1 MTIDENI
8 ELKALSKVRNDLVKL
23 REDAEKRLKKEQER
37 NSKKFIKFKGYECYT
52 HDEIDDVYRYDGCTN
67 SECDKAH
74 DKLDSLLNT
83 NWTGDT
89 STTIYIKIINN
100 YLSNLDTEIHE
111 ITKSKVS
118 NNEQSI

>member
-1 MTIDENI
+1 MTTDETI
-8 ELKALSKVRNDLVKL
+8 ELKALTKVRDDLVKL
-23 REDAEKRLKKEQER
+23 REKAEEKLKKEQER

-52 HDEIDDVYRYDGCTN
+52 HDEIDDVYRFDECTN

-89 STTIYIKIINN
+89 STSIYIKILNN
-100 YLSNLDTEIHE
+100 YLSSLNTEIYE
-111 ITKSKVS
+111 MTKSQV
-118 NNEQSI
+118 NNSDNI

>member
-1 MTIDENI
+1 MTTDETI
-8 ELKALSKVRNDLVKL
+8 KLKALTKVRDDLVKL
-23 REDAEKRLKKEQER
+23 REKAQEKLKKEQER

-52 HDEIDDVYRYDGCTN
+52 HDEIDDVYRFDECTN

-89 STTIYIKIINN
+89 STSIYIKILNN
-100 YLSNLDTEIHE
+100 YLSSLNTEIYE
-111 ITKSKVS
+111 MTKSGV
-118 NNEQSI
+118 NNNDNT

>member
-1 MTIDENI
+1 MTTDETI
-8 ELKALSKVRNDLVKL
+8 KLKALTKVRDDLVKL
-23 REDAEKRLKKEQER
+23 REKAQEKLKKEQER

-52 HDEIDDVYRYDGCTN
+52 HDEIDDVYRFDECTN

-89 STTIYIKIINN
+89 STSIYIKILNN
-100 YLSNLDTEIHE
+100 YLSSLNTEIYE
-111 ITKSKVS
+111 MTKSEV
-118 NNEQSI
+118 NNNDNT

>member
-1 MTIDENI
+1 MTIYENI
-8 ELKALSKVRNDLVKL
+8 ELKALSKVRNDLIKL

-52 HDEIDDVYRYDGCTN
+52 HDEIDDVYRYDGCTK

-100 YLSNLDTEIHE
+100 YLSNLDTEIYE